1 VKSCL
6 YAEYIPGWIQIYA
19 VFPAYGG
26 DIMTNEEKD
35 VKREEISEVE
45 GENSESDMNCCCVV
59 DYCGC
64 VADPCGCY
72 VETCCC

>member
-1 VKSCL
+1 
-6 YAEYIPGWIQIYA
+6 
-19 VFPAYGG
+19 
-26 DIMTNEEKD
+26 MTNEEKD

-45 GENSESDMNCCCVV
+45 AENSEREMDCCCVV